1 VEAREM
7 WKRHA
12 VLADAFCGADDRVR
26 EAQSVFDG
34 AQAERAR
41 TLAAFAVTVGSD
53 AAVAELLGLNEREVR
68 IARRTVGKSDARS
81 LAGALIDR
89 PPADAPDTG
98 AATEEA
104 ASDHGNPVLAPPSG
118 NPAVKARLESAHSPI
133 PSPRVEQFSTR
144 QATPAEPPGPKEKEW
159 SHARDSLLVDGWN
172 RGTDAAALA
181 AQLGIGLVQLVSRV
195 QLLHSV
201 GRLTQVRRDRGRHRR
216 RTDEFNR
223 TVETTHDYDHVLYA
237 RASENTSWPTPT
249 DSGQGVTAHY
259 APRSQDGTG
268 FLPSHVDAALG
279 NTGYPVH
286 QRWAYD
292 YPAER

>member
-1 VEAREM
+1 M

-81 LAGALIDR
+81 LAGALLSH
-89 PPADAPDTG
+89 ASGGAPDVD
-98 AATEEA
+98 AATKS
-104 ASDHGNPVLAPPSG
+104 ASGNGAPPSAPRG
-118 NPAVKARLESAHSPI
+118 ADPAVTVRPQPKQPSI
-133 PSPRVEQFSTR
+133 PSPRVEQFAPR
-144 QATPAEPPGPKEKEW
+144 QESPAAPTETKEW

-172 RGTDAAALA
+172 KGTDAAALA
-181 AQLGIGLVQLVSRV
+181 AQLGVGLTQLVSRA
-195 QLLHSV
+195 QLLYAD
-201 GRLTQVRRDRGRHRR
+201 GRLTRVRRDRGRHRR
-216 RTDEFNR
+216 PAGEF
-223 TVETTHDYDHVLYA
+223 T
-237 RASENTSWPTPT
+237 RALENTGNFDRPFYPSPNEKHSWSPP
-249 DSGQGVTAHY
+249 DSTHGQWENVQYAPYGQGGGSF
-259 APRSQDGTG
+259 PSQVNST
-268 FLPSHVDAALG
+268 LG
-279 NTGYPVH
+279 SSGYPVA
-286 QRWAYD
+286 QRWAHD